1 MGKGQRDPWSRS
13 LGWLVAMVLAPGLVL
28 GAGVWTASHA
38 LNIGVGADKPPPC
51 QPVTVQAPLQN
62 SFKVNV
68 LNARAEKGAAAGVAK
83 QLPLRDFQTGT
94 VGNDTEL
101 RKVEGTG
108 ELRFGPEG
116 FDQALVVR
124 QLLMPD
130 AHLRPDYR
138 TGTTVDLV
146 LGDGFRELAPPDG
159 PLVRR
164 TDVTVN
170 VYNTTY
176 YEGVGK
182 KAADGLVGFGFVKGE
197 VGFDPQNSWITE
209 VAAVRHGPDGE
220 MGAKLVQEAVPGST
234 LLLDP
239 GRKGTKVDLLI
250 GMKWA
255 GLAAADQLTPQEPKK
270 PLAPLDVERPCLK

>member
-1 MGKGQRDPWSRS
+1 MGVPPDEQRAVEALLPSVIDD
-13 LGWLVAMVLAPGLVL
+13 GLR
-28 GAGVWTASHA
+28 GRQAA
-38 LNIGVGADKPPPC
+38 LK
-51 QPVTVQAPLQN
+51 
-62 SFKVNV
+62 
-68 LNARAEKGAAAGVAK
+68 
-83 QLPLRDFQTGT
+83 
-94 VGNDTEL
+94 
-101 RKVEGTG
+101 
-108 ELRFGPEG
+108 
-116 FDQALVVR
+116 
-124 QLLMPD
+124 
-130 AHLRPDYR
+130 PDYR
-138 TGTTVDLV
+138 TGTSVDLV

-176 YEGVGK
+176 YEGLGK
-182 KAADGLVGFGFVKGE
+182 TTAAGLVGFGFVKGE

-234 LLLDP
+234 LQLDP
-239 GRKGTKVDLLI
+239 GKKGTKVDLLI